1 MVHINVKTATS
12 TGTTTIGVDTKSA
25 AETPT
30 PMITKYGSIPAI
42 AQAAK
47 RWARPARDSHQSGLR
62 RSVARLTRK

>member
-30 PMITKYGSIPAI
+30 PMTMKYGSIPAS
-42 AQAAK
+42 AHAAR
-47 RWARPARDSHQSGLR
+47 RWPRLARDNHQSGLR
-62 RSVARLTRK
+62 KSVARLTRK